1 MVNSAQGSKEVMVF
15 VAHADD
21 EAVGCGGY
29 IPLLVERGCRVVL
42 VIGSCARFERG
53 GKEVDNRAHTG
64 QAAKVLGI
72 DEVHF
77 LEMEDQRFESYRTM
91 EITGKLE
98 GLGLQPEL
106 ILTHSGQ
113 DLNRDHRVIHEMA
126 LLYARPAVRRT
137 RLLACEVINNAEFHA
152 DNFRANFYV
161 DLARTLE
168 VKKKAFSCYS
178 NEARRFPHPYSVDAI
193 EVKARQRGM
202 EAGLASAEAYQVL
215 RWFD

>member
-1 MVNSAQGSKEVMVF
+1 MVNSAQGLKEVMVF

-29 IPLLVERGCRVVL
+29 IPLLVERGHRVVL

-53 GKEVDNRAHTG
+53 GKEVDNRAHTD

-98 GLGLQPEL
+98 ELGLQPEL

-126 LLYARPAVRRT
+126 LLYARPAVRRV
-137 RLLACEVINNAEFHA
+137 RVLGCEVINNAEFFG
-152 DNFRANFYV
+152 DNFRANYYV
-161 DLARTLE
+161 DLTRTIE
-168 VKKKAFSCYS
+168 VKKKAFACYL
-178 NEARRFPHPYSVDAI
+178 NEARRLPHPYSMGAI
-193 EVKARQRGM
+193 EIKAQQRGM
-202 EAGLASAEAYQVL
+202 EAALPYAEAYQVL

>member
-1 MVNSAQGSKEVMVF
+1 MTTNQDSRQALVF

-29 IPLLVERGCRVVL
+29 IPLLVERGYRVVL
-42 VIGSCARFERG
+42 VIGSCARFQRG
-53 GKEVDNRAHTG
+53 GKDVDNRAHTTD
-64 QAAKVLGI
+64 AAAVLGI
-72 DEVHF
+72 HEVHF

-91 EITGKLE
+91 AITGKLE
-98 GLGLQPEL
+98 ALGLEPDL

-113 DLNRDHRVIHEMA
+113 DLNRDHRVINEMA

-137 RLLACEVINNAEFHA
+137 RILGCEVINNAEFHA
-152 DNFRANFYV
+152 DNFRANYYV
-161 DLARTLE
+161 DVTSTLE
-168 VKKKAFSCYS
+168 RKKKAFSCYS

-202 EAGLASAEAYQVL
+202 ESGLACAEAYQVL

>member
-1 MVNSAQGSKEVMVF
+1 MTSKANCGDVLVF

-29 IPLLVERGCRVVL
+29 IPLLVERGHRVTL
-42 VIGSCARFERG
+42 VIGSCARFKRG
-53 GKEVDNRAHTG
+53 GQEVDNRAHVD
-64 QAAKVLGI
+64 QSAAVLGI

-77 LEMEDQRFESYRTM
+77 LQMEDQRFESYRTM

-98 GLGLQPEL
+98 GLGLHPDL

-113 DLNRDHRVIHEMA
+113 DLNRDHRVINEMA

-137 RLLACEVINNAEFHA
+137 RILGCEVINNAEFNA

-161 DLARTLE
+161 DLTRTLE
-168 VKKKAFSCYS
+168 RKKKAFGCYV
-178 NEARRFPHPYSVDAI
+178 NEARRFPNPYSEDAI

-202 EAGLASAEAYQVL
+202 EAGLACAEAYQVL

>member
-1 MVNSAQGSKEVMVF
+1 MTTTNRSKQALVF

-29 IPLLVERGCRVVL
+29 IPLLVERGYQVVL
-42 VIGSCARFERG
+42 VIGSCAHFIRS
-53 GKEVDNRAHTG
+53 GKEVNNRAHVE
-64 QAAKVLGI
+64 QSAAVLGI
-72 DEVHF
+72 DDVHF
-77 LEMEDQRFESYRTM
+77 LEMEDQRFENYRTM

-98 GLGLQPEL
+98 GLGLEPEL

-113 DLNRDHRVIHEMA
+113 DLNRDHRVINEMA
-126 LLYARPAVRRT
+126 LLYARPAVRRA
-137 RLLACEVINNAEFHA
+137 RILGCEVINNAEFHA

-161 DLARTLE
+161 NLSSTLE
-168 VKKKAFSCYS
+168 VKKKAFDCYV
-178 NEARRFPHPYSVDAI
+178 NEIRRFPHPYSVDAI